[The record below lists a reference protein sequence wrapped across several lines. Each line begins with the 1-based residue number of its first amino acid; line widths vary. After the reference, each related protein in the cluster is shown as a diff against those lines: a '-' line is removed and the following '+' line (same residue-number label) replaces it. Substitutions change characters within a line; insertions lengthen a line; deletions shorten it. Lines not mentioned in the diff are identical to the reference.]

1 MIRALDGIMPKIHD
15 SAFVSEFA
23 YVIGDVEIGPGSSI
37 WPGTVIRAD
46 MGTIKIG
53 KFTCIQDNSVVHGDS
68 DVLIGD
74 NVVIG
79 HRVLCHAAIIE
90 PRCLIG
96 NGSVLNDGVKI
107 GTGSLVGSSSMLLEN
122 TEIPSGSLVVGS
134 PGRVRGEIQIK
145 HLDLIDSTVKDYV
158 SKGKRYL
165 ANGL

>member
-46 MGTIKIG
+46 MGAIKIG

-90 PRCLIG
+90 TRCLIG
-96 NGSVLNDGVKI
+96 NGAVLNDGVKI
-107 GTGSLVGSSSMLLEN
+107 GTGSLVGSSS
-122 TEIPSGSLVVGS
+122 
-134 PGRVRGEIQIK
+134 
-145 HLDLIDSTVKDYV
+145 
-158 SKGKRYL
+158 KREFSV
-165 ANGL
+165 A